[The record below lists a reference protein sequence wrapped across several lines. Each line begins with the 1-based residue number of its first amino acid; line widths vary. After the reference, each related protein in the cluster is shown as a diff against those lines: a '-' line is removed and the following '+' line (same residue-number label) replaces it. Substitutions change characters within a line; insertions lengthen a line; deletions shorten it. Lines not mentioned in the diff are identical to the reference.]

1 MEWTKIPTNLLN
13 FDDKEILAL
22 VKYQLVWALAE
33 EEPNQKMLKRY
44 LTKKQLAIACGH
56 NADVSLIVRRD
67 IESVQKK
74 RTKDNLR
81 YKLTHNTNAQ
91 ISPSETVGGSVGGSV
106 GVPLSQIREDK
117 IREDNITP
125 LPPLQKGKEQ
135 LEFVSAEFKPI
146 FQKWLDYKK
155 EKKQTYKGKLSLQ
168 QCYKQL
174 LKLANNDV
182 SIAEKVVNQSI
193 ANNWAGLF
201 PLKDDTGKTVPVVT
215 EPVNNILEFMLANY
229 EDKGLAQ
236 NPVLKA
242 RYVKKWAKTADDLVN
257 ACGGDVKLAEQMIKH
272 YANKQTEEWYL
283 WGVLNNF
290 CGLYDELKRR
300 QYVK

>member
-117 IREDNITP
+117 IRYITP
-125 LPPLQKGKEQ
+125 I
-135 LEFVSAEFKPI
+135 S
-146 FQKWLDYKK
+146 
-155 EKKQTYKGKLSLQ
+155 
-168 QCYKQL
+168 
-174 LKLANNDV
+174 
-182 SIAEKVVNQSI
+182 
-193 ANNWAGLF
+193 
-201 PLKDDTGKTVPVVT
+201 PLKDDKAFVLQ
-215 EPVNNILEFMLANY
+215 NIAN
-229 EDKGLAQ
+229 Q
-236 NPVLKA
+236 
-242 RYVKKWAKTADDLVN
+242 
-257 ACGGDVKLAEQMIKH
+257 
-272 YANKQTEEWYL
+272 NKQCDCITDSTQERCQRKATYEINGKYYCNQHSKEKISKLKDFDISKRFTKPTIAEIKAYCLEKGYDIDAEYYYNYNEARGWMLGKNHMKSWKANLATWNSMRKKSNNTPSAMQTEKTSEEKDREYR
-283 WGVLNNF
+283 
-290 CGLYDELKRR
+290 ESMAKLKK
-300 QYVK
+300 QFEEEYGHAF

>member
-117 IREDNITP
+117 IRI
-125 LPPLQKGKEQ
+125 KEIIKEKATNQ
-135 LEFVSAEFKPI
+135 HVTR
-146 FQKWLDYKK
+146 FQKPTVEEIREYIKAKGYAIDAEYYYNYNEARGWMLGKNHMKSWKANLATWNSMRKK
-155 EKKQTYKGKLSLQ
+155 SNNPPSAMQTEKTSEEKDREYRESMAKLKKQF
-168 QCYKQL
+168 
-174 LKLANNDV
+174 
-182 SIAEKVVNQSI
+182 EKEYGH
-193 ANNWAGLF
+193 AF
-201 PLKDDTGKTVPVVT
+201 
-215 EPVNNILEFMLANY
+215 
-229 EDKGLAQ
+229 
-236 NPVLKA
+236 
-242 RYVKKWAKTADDLVN
+242 
-257 ACGGDVKLAEQMIKH
+257 
-272 YANKQTEEWYL
+272 
-283 WGVLNNF
+283 
-290 CGLYDELKRR
+290 
-300 QYVK
+300 

>member
-117 IREDNITP
+117 IRYITP
-125 LPPLQKGKEQ
+125 I
-135 LEFVSAEFKPI
+135 S
-146 FQKWLDYKK
+146 
-155 EKKQTYKGKLSLQ
+155 
-168 QCYKQL
+168 
-174 LKLANNDV
+174 
-182 SIAEKVVNQSI
+182 
-193 ANNWAGLF
+193 
-201 PLKDDTGKTVPVVT
+201 PLKDDKAFALQNIANQHSKEKISKLKDFDISKRFTKPTIAEIKAYCLEKGYDIDAEYYYNYNEARGWMLGK
-215 EPVNNILEFMLANY
+215 NHMKSWKANLATWNSMR
-229 EDKGLAQ
+229 KKSK
-236 NPVLKA
+236 NPPSAMQAEKTSEEKDREYRESMAKLK
-242 RYVKKWAKTADDLVN
+242 
-257 ACGGDVKLAEQMIKH
+257 
-272 YANKQTEEWYL
+272 KQFEEEY
-283 WGVLNNF
+283 GHAF
-290 CGLYDELKRR
+290 
-300 QYVK
+300 